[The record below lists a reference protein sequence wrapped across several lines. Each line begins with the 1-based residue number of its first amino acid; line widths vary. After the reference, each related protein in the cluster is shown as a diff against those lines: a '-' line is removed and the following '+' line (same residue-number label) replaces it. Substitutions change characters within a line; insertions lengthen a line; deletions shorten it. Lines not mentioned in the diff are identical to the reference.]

1 MKPSNTYLA
10 IMGLP
15 LPGPVAA
22 SAHYCPDRQYTSTQ
36 VLSESSGAQSAFI
49 ASHQVR
55 IADSLS
61 VPWGRIDS
69 LDASRAE
76 K

>member
-1 MKPSNTYLA
+1 MKPSNTYHA
-10 IMGLP
+10 IIGLP
-15 LPGPVAA
+15 LLGPVAA
-22 SAHYCPDRQYTSTQ
+22 SAYCCPDRQSTSAQ
-36 VLSESSGAQSAFI
+36 ALSESTGAQSDLI

-61 VPWGRIDS
+61 VPWGTIDS